1 MKAILTAFLLISFLN
16 LSYASERCGKV
27 EILYY
32 KAYLD
37 MPPKYNGI
45 VLGLSG
51 QRGNVHNIPDS
62 TVPLAVAAKAHGLV
76 VCYTVK
82 LDQAGRV
89 YIEELKLK

>member
-1 MKAILTAFLLISFLN
+1 MKTILTVFLLISFLN

-32 KAYLD
+32 RAYLD
-37 MPPKYNGI
+37 MPKYNGI

-51 QRGNVHNIPDS
+51 QQGNVHNIPDS
-62 TVPLAVAAKAHGLV
+62 TVPLAVAAKAHGLM